1 MPQRFINLYIMASV
15 TLLLLVACDVGKA
28 EHGAVE
34 PNEETSIDRISP
46 PTVPKSPSTNQS
58 EMSTGSNGQASTS
71 TSESTGSDA
80 TVVTVLNTDPAGSG
94 TYAYEPSVFSF
105 KVGDTVTF
113 VNIAETELHSFTID
127 DLGIDVDID
136 GATTPGKQESVTITF
151 DNPGVYALVCIYHEG
166 NGMLGTITVE

>member
-1 MPQRFINLYIMASV
+1 MASV

-46 PTVPKSPSTNQS
+46 PTVPKVPSTKQS
-58 EMSTGSNGQASTS
+58 DMSTESSGQASAS
-71 TSESTGSDA
+71 TSEPADSDA
-80 TVVTVLNTDPAGSG
+80 TVVTILNTDPAGSG
-94 TYAYEPSVFSF
+94 AYAYEPSELSF

-127 DLGIDVDID
+127 DLGIDLDID
-136 GATTPGKQESVTITF
+136 GGTNPGQEESVTITF
-151 DNPGVYALVCIYHEG
+151 DKPGVYPIICIYHEG